1 MQRQECSFYDVEL
14 SPQNLYFASHV
25 LMKTTCTLL
34 SHEQFVCT
42 CPWIGRGNCSV
53 LRSNGH
59 TQKHERDT
67 EQMTHEHTQ
76 EHGIKSGAN
85 TQHTGQRARGGYT
98 NARTRGG
105 RHASPPS
112 YPPGS
117 ARAWSGCRPT
127 KARVTQVVHTKESVR
142 ACMVKSPKHASH
154 TGSVVARVY
163 PGMLRQGSSPCKA
176 VATSRTSKGSGD
188 VVRRWRVVPSA
199 SGVLAAVSRTAG
211 RNETKFER
219 VASYTTQTG

>member
-1 MQRQECSFYDVEL
+1 
-14 SPQNLYFASHV
+14 
-25 LMKTTCTLL
+25 
-34 SHEQFVCT
+34 
-42 CPWIGRGNCSV
+42 
-53 LRSNGH
+53 
-59 TQKHERDT
+59 
-67 EQMTHEHTQ
+67 MTHEHTQ

-163 PGMLRQGSSPCKA
+163 PGMLRAKPLPQVAQAKGFSPGLYSGWVRGRASSLARRAQCIGR
-176 VATSRTSKGSGD
+176 TSRG
-188 VVRRWRVVPSA
+188 
-199 SGVLAAVSRTAG
+199 
-211 RNETKFER
+211 
-219 VASYTTQTG
+219 